1 MPRTAALPT
10 PAALSTGSV
19 GTSLSATTQPIANAL
34 AALNG
39 FCKAAQ
45 SEPKYFS
52 LCNKSVILNFFK
64 SQELPLHGPENPEPV
79 FSSLPPSLA
88 PRRLAT
94 TFIPRASAVRGGPT
108 LLGKDAGHTGQTRV
122 AVSDGKSHATELLP
136 FLRQIGSRPDN
147 GSGGENSNG
156 QTQRRV
162 AVIGSGIAGLS
173 AAWALTQHAQVTLF
187 EANDYFGGHTNT
199 VDVELEGR
207 RFGVD
212 TGFLVFN
219 ERTYPLLIQMFEQL
233 DVTVAA
239 SAMSFSVQS
248 PGQGLEWSGSNLN
261 SVFAQ
266 RRNLLRPAFWRMLA
280 DLRRF
285 NSLCTAL
292 AASGQEA
299 ALQQPIGDFLDQQR
313 FSRAFRD
320 WYLLPMVACIWS
332 CPTAQMLSF
341 PVSTLIRFCHNHG
354 LLQVTDRPQWFTVRG
369 GARHY
374 VHKLLAQLTDARLS
388 TPVSGVTRLAGGGVM
403 VHTPKG
409 SERFDEVVMAGHSD
423 QSLRLLEQPS
433 ALERQ
438 VLGAIGYHRNRALLH
453 LDQAML
459 PQRPRAWAAWNYE
472 HGSSKA
478 GRQGEPEQSAVCLHY
493 LLNRLQPLPCKQ
505 PVLVSLNPVR
515 EPDERLKLAEFDY
528 AHPVFDAAAVAAQAR
543 IPLLQGQDH
552 VWFCGAWT
560 RYGFHEDGL
569 LSGLKVAK
577 QLTEQWARPAQGRAS
592 SP

>member
-1 MPRTAALPT
+1 MPRNAALSM
-10 PAALSTGSV
+10 PAALSTGNV
-19 GTSLSATTQPIANAL
+19 GLSLSTATQPSVTVL
-34 AALNG
+34 ATLNG

-45 SEPKYFS
+45 SVPKYFS
-52 LCNKSVILNFFK
+52 RCNNSVILKHFW
-64 SQELPLHGPENPEPV
+64 SQELPLIGPENPEPV

-88 PRRLAT
+88 SRRLAT
-94 TFIPRASAVRGGPT
+94 TFIPRASAVRGGPASSGHD
-108 LLGKDAGHTGQTRV
+108 LGHSVQARV

-136 FLRQIGSRPDN
+136 FLRQI
-147 GSGGENSNG
+147 SGRQDQKQNQRNA
-156 QTQRRV
+156 QPQRRV

-233 DVTVAA
+233 DVTVA
-239 SAMSFSVQS
+239 SSDMSFSVQS

-299 ALQQPIGDFLDQQR
+299 AMQQPIGDFLEQQR

-374 VHKLLAQLTDARLS
+374 VHKLLAHLTDARLS

-403 VHTPKG
+403 VHTRKG

-423 QSLRLLEQPS
+423 QSLRLLDQPS
-433 ALERQ
+433 TLERQ

-478 GRQGEPEQSAVCLHY
+478 GRQGEPEPSAVCLHY

-515 EPDERLKLAEFDY
+515 EPDERLQLAEFDY

-543 IPLLQGQDH
+543 IPLLQGQGH

-577 QLTEQWARPAQGRAS
+577 QLSEQWARQDQVRVP

>member
-1 MPRTAALPT
+1 MPRTAALPML
-10 PAALSTGSV
+10 AALPTGSA
-19 GTSLSATTQPIANAL
+19 GSPLSAATQPIADAL
-34 AALNG
+34 EELSD

-45 SEPKYFS
+45 SATKYFS
-52 LCNKSVILNFFK
+52 RRNNSVILDFFE

-94 TFIPRASAVRGGPT
+94 TFIPRASVVRGGPA
-108 LLGKDAGHTGQTRV
+108 LLGNDAGHTVQARV
-122 AVSDGKSHATELLP
+122 AVSGGKSHATELLP
-136 FLRQIGSRPDN
+136 FLRQIGSRPQN
-147 GSGGENSNG
+147 GHDGRPA
-156 QTQRRV
+156 QRRV

-239 SAMSFSVQS
+239 SDMSFSVQS

-266 RRNLLRPAFWRMLA
+266 RRNLLRPDFWRMLA

-341 PVSTLIRFCHNHG
+341 PISTLIRFCHNHG

-403 VHTPKG
+403 VHTRKG

-433 ALERQ
+433 TLERQ

-453 LDQAML
+453 LDKTML

-478 GRQGEPEQSAVCLHY
+478 GRQGEPEPSAVCLHY

-543 IPLLQGQDH
+543 IPLLQGQGH

-577 QLTEQWARPAQGRAS
+577 QLSEQWARQDQGQLG

>member
-1 MPRTAALPT
+1 
-10 PAALSTGSV
+10 LSHEV
-19 GTSLSATTQPIANAL
+19 RHTSQA
-34 AALNG
+34 
-39 FCKAAQ
+39 
-45 SEPKYFS
+45 
-52 LCNKSVILNFFK
+52 
-64 SQELPLHGPENPEPV
+64 
-79 FSSLPPSLA
+79 
-88 PRRLAT
+88 
-94 TFIPRASAVRGGPT
+94 
-108 LLGKDAGHTGQTRV
+108 RV

-136 FLRQIGSRPDN
+136 FLRQIGSRHGN
-147 GSGGENSNG
+147 GIENRNG
-156 QTQRRV
+156 QAQRRV

-199 VDVELEGR
+199 VDVELEGQ

-239 SAMSFSVQS
+239 SDMSFSVQS

-341 PVSTLIRFCHNHG
+341 PISTLIRFCHNHG

-403 VHTPKG
+403 VHTRKG

-433 ALERQ
+433 TLERQ

-453 LDQAML
+453 VDKAML

-472 HGSSKA
+472 HGSSSKA

-528 AHPVFDAAAVAAQAR
+528 AHPVFDAAAVAAQAH
-543 IPLLQGQDH
+543 IPLLQGQGH

-577 QLTEQWARPAQGRAS
+577 QLTEQWARQERGRAS
-592 SP
+592 PP